1 MFEKFNFLEKLN
13 FFFYVTI
20 GAMMEQTEW
29 VEYDEEG
36 DVLDVYFV
44 DNRRAWTIELTPNI
58 MIAIDRE
65 KREVVRLT
73 FLDYTELIR
82 QTSWG
87 ARSFPITGLANLPL
101 PECDLVLMLLNS
113 ALVTKWL
120 DVSSVQNLPDSPF
133 AVAHLEAPPSKV
145 RSLMP
150 LAA

>member
-1 MFEKFNFLEKLN
+1 MK
-13 FFFYVTI
+13 
-20 GAMMEQTEW
+20 QTEW
-29 VEYDEEG
+29 YEYDEEG
-36 DVLDVYFV
+36 DVLDVYFM
-44 DNRRAWTIELTPNI
+44 DKRRAWTIELTPNI

-82 QTSWG
+82 QTAWG

-101 PECDLVLMLLNS
+101 PERDLVLMLLNS
-113 ALVTKWL
+113 PLIVKWL
-120 DVSSVQNLPDSPF
+120 DVSSVQSLPDSPF

>member
-1 MFEKFNFLEKLN
+1 MKE
-13 FFFYVTI
+13 
-20 GAMMEQTEW
+20 TEW

-36 DVLDVYFV
+36 DVLDVYFA
-44 DNRRAWTIELTPNI
+44 DKRRAWTIELTPNI

-65 KREVVRLT
+65 RREVVRLT

-82 QTSWG
+82 PTAWG

-101 PECDLVLMLLNS
+101 PEHDLVLTLLNS
-113 ALVTKWL
+113 PLVGRWL